1 MVRQSA
7 VHADVGQAAEPIL
20 RRVQRW
26 SPGDA
31 IAWRCRIRTPWGA
44 KDDISYVFPMTVVSD
59 TDDELVL
66 LRRPGH
72 VAKRRNAELGERP
85 RMRPITRGW
94 RDGWSDDVWR
104 MGSRVL
110 ITKRPLDQHA
120 ISLFWH
126 DATNEFAHWY
136 IDLTSPLRRTSS
148 GFDFVENGLDVV
160 VAPDMSTWRWK
171 DDRELEWE
179 VEHGLFTRAEAD
191 ELYREGE
198 RAVDRLRR
206 ERVQFERWITWRPDP
221 SWPLAILPDGWEEL

>member
-1 MVRQSA
+1 
-7 VHADVGQAAEPIL
+7 
-20 RRVQRW
+20 
-26 SPGDA
+26 
-31 IAWRCRIRTPWGA
+31 
-44 KDDISYVFPMTVVSD
+44 
-59 TDDELVL
+59 
-66 LRRPGH
+66 
-72 VAKRRNAELGERP
+72 
-85 RMRPITRGW
+85 MRPITTAW

-136 IDLTSPLRRTSS
+136 IDLTTPLRRTQV

-160 VAPDMSTWRWK
+160 VAPDMSSWRWK

-179 VEHGLFTRAEAD
+179 VESGMFTRAEAD

-198 RAVDRLRR
+198 RAVARLRSER
-206 ERVQFERWITWRPDP
+206 ERFERWITWRPDP
-221 SWPLAILPDGWEEL
+221 AWPLATLPDGWDEP